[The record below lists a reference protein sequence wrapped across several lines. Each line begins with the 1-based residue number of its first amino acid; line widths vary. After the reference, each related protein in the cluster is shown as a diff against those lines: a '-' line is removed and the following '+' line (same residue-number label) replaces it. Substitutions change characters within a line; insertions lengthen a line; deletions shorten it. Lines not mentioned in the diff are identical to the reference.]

1 MEIIYAVILEPSQ
14 VQTYTTYSCC
24 TNLTVS
30 SEVCKSAF
38 SSALVCCLVVAK
50 VRNKAAVSEDCT
62 FSRADFEVSLC
73 SRILHRVCL
82 RKTFIFPTSS
92 QAMQPSLLI
101 AH

>member
-1 MEIIYAVILEPSQ
+1 MEIVYAVILEPSQ

-24 TNLTVS
+24 TNLAIS

-50 VRNKAAVSEDCT
+50 VRNKAAVCEDCT

-73 SRILHRVCL
+73 SRILHSQSMFKENL
-82 RKTFIFPTSS
+82 YFSHFFSS
-92 QAMQPSLLI
+92 DA
-101 AH
+101 A